1 MVHMAREF
9 HLKRLDLVLLLFN
22 LFALGACVVLLILA
36 GPSGPLILLTIG
48 IIGMAGAKIARGFQ
62 KKDGDTDP

>member
-1 MVHMAREF
+1 MAREF
-9 HLKRLDLVLLLFN
+9 HLSRLDLVLLLLN
-22 LFALGACVVLLILA
+22 CLALGACIVLLLRA

-62 KKDGDTDP
+62 KREGGTDP